1 MYSAV
6 LTAYG
11 ECALIRFR
19 YIERKTI
26 KLVKAQCDIE
36 FLRYCLIHS
45 LTPKFVRFKLSN
57 KKLQNSSKVKAFQ
70 RQLLTTEYIQKLKV
84 VKNMKQ
90 ELNTLSDDEF
100 YKQFSIRH
108 KYRFKAYLVDLQ
120 RSETERISNLHEKKL
135 SNLLGVVCDHTTS
148 KMLDIE
154 KLVYNLS
161 DKELT
166 HPQLKLLGRGWK
178 FCIEQ
183 KMNETLNVKTEIEY
197 GMQIIKQKIPEG
209 NPSWIKICDQIKII
223 ANDMLK
229 RTERNQLEI

>member
-1 MYSAV
+1 
-6 LTAYG
+6 
-11 ECALIRFR
+11 
-19 YIERKTI
+19 
-26 KLVKAQCDIE
+26 
-36 FLRYCLIHS
+36 
-45 LTPKFVRFKLSN
+45 
-57 KKLQNSSKVKAFQ
+57 
-70 RQLLTTEYIQKLKV
+70 
-84 VKNMKQ
+84 
-90 ELNTLSDDEF
+90 
-100 YKQFSIRH
+100 
-108 KYRFKAYLVDLQ
+108 
-120 RSETERISNLHEKKL
+120 
-135 SNLLGVVCDHTTS
+135 
-148 KMLDIE
+148 MLDIE

-229 RTERNQLEI
+229 RTEKKSIGNLSNEELQALRELKLDKTIVILKADKGNAVVIMNKKDYVEKVNEMLKVSKKFIVGNVDETMEEEQKINRRLTQLKRNKKITAKEYEIICIRKLNTNDVLHSKSSQTKLSS